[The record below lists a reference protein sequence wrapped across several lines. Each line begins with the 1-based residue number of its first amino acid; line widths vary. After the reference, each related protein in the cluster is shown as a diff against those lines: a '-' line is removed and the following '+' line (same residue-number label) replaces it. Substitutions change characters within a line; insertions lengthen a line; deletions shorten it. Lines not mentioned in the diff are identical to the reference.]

1 MESWVILLGI
11 VVTSLAFVMWLAMF
25 ALSRG
30 MNSNLETDAESRRIA
45 RRQIFFGAL
54 LLGAAVALSVCFFKM
69 DRPEIIPEL
78 GPGLTTKAPMVKAA
92 IEEKSGAKADTPKVA
107 EPAPPAPVPAETPS
121 GGEAEGEKPLPQPT
135 VS

>member
-78 GPGLTTKAPMVKAA
+78 GPGLTTKAPMVKEA
-92 IEEKSGAKADTPKVA
+92 IEAKTGGKTETPA
-107 EPAPPAPVPAETPS
+107 QAQPAPAAPEAPRT
-121 GGEAEGEKPLPQPT
+121 GEAEGEKPLPNPT
-135 VS
+135 TI